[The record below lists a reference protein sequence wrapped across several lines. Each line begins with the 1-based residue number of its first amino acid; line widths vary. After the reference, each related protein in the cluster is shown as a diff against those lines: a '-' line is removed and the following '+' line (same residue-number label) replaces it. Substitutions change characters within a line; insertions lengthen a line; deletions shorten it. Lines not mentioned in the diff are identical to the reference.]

1 MKTWGDQFQQTQ
13 LQNTLAP
20 KAQETLQKKRWRYYK
35 SQRTREFAVSLCL
48 LVMSE
53 FILLNFH
60 QPDQLNMSWTSQQQK
75 TSQSGWGKATRP
87 RPYTKNYRQPRK
99 AERKTVFHREE
110 HTNYL
115 SSSKW
120 SALKRDVWITLYRP
134 SMFYLVACVCVCNN
148 SLWKKEAMNLKESK
162 EGYVGVWREE
172 R

>member
-1 MKTWGDQFQQTQ
+1 MPHWEYFSLQQTETKYRKPQPVQMNTWGDQFQQTQ

-20 KAQETLQKKRWRYYK
+20 KARETLQKKRWRYYK

-99 AERKTVFHREE
+99 AERKTNSLPQGRTHQLFIQFQMVSPEKGHMNNIIQTE
-110 HTNYL
+110 HVL
-115 SSSKW
+115 FS
-120 SALKRDVWITLYRP
+120 
-134 SMFYLVACVCVCNN
+134 CVCMC
-148 SLWKKEAMNLKESK
+148 M
-162 EGYVGVWREE
+162 
-172 R
+172 